1 MQISRSGFY
10 YWSTKPV
17 SNRSKQNNMILLNI
31 IHFFK
36 RSHCNYG
43 SPRIYKDLKA
53 DNIQCSLNK
62 VARMMHDNGIYSKL
76 SIKHK
81 KVKIP
86 RNNVGFAANILDR
99 QFDADQPN
107 QKWVSD
113 TTFIYTRQGWLYL
126 ATVLDLFSRKIVG
139 WSMSKHNDT
148 ALVISALKMA
158 IKNKPKEQEVLL
170 HSDQGATYR
179 AYAYLA
185 LFKKNNIKQ
194 SMSEKGKC
202 HDNAV
207 AESFFNTLK
216 RELVNE
222 QTYKDIDEAKSSIF
236 EYIEVFYNKIRRH
249 SYLNY
254 ESPNNFE
261 KAFYNA
267 QQGG

>member
-1 MQISRSGFY
+1 MRIQA
-10 YWSTKPV
+10 
-17 SNRSKQNNMILLNI
+17 ILLDI

-36 RSHCNYG
+36 KSHRNYG

-53 DNIQCSLNK
+53 GNTLCSLNK
-62 VARMMHDNGIYSKL
+62 VARMMREHGIYSKL

-81 KVKIP
+81 RVKIP
-86 RNNVGFAANILDR
+86 RNNTGFASNILDR
-99 QFDADQPN
+99 QFDADHPN

-113 TTFIYTRQGWLYL
+113 TTFIHTRQGWLYL
-126 ATVLDLFSRKIVG
+126 ATVMDLFSRKIVG

-148 ALVISALKMA
+148 ALVTNAFKMA
-158 IKNKPKEQEVLL
+158 INNKPKKQEVML
-170 HSDQGATYR
+170 HSDQGTTYR
-179 AYAYLA
+179 AYSYLA
-185 LFKKNNIKQ
+185 LFKNNNVKQ

-222 QTYKDIDEAKSSIF
+222 QNYINLDEAKSSIF

-249 SYLNY
+249 SYCNY
-254 ESPNNFE
+254 ESPDNFE
-261 KAFYNA
+261 KAFYNK
-267 QQGG
+267 Q